1 MSVGPVV
8 RDEATTEFF
17 DGTAAGQ
24 FLLRRCPAGHF
35 SEPPAAQCTT
45 CGATDLHWMPASGA
59 ATLVSW
65 AVTWSRPAADKRQSR
80 TVLVIGEL
88 DEGPWW
94 WGQLAGTGAGD
105 GEADD
110 GGADDGR
117 ADDGV
122 PGRSGEVRLTV
133 GQALRIEFRRA
144 DGEHEAVPVF
154 VLADA

>member
-8 RDEATTEFF
+8 RDDATADFF

-45 CGATDLHWMPASGA
+45 CASTELQPIPAAGG

-65 AVTWSRPAADKRQSR
+65 AVTWSRPAAGEPARR
-80 TVLVIGEL
+80 TVLAIGEL

-94 WGQLAGTGAGD
+94 WGQLSGTG
-105 GEADD
+105 
-110 GGADDGR
+110 

-122 PGRSGEVRLTV
+122 PAGEVPESSVPAGRGEVRLTV
-133 GQALRIEFRRA
+133 GQPLRIEFRRA
-144 DGEHEAVPVF
+144 DGDYEAVPVF
-154 VLADA
+154 VLA

>member
-1 MSVGPVV
+1 VGPVV
-8 RDEATTEFF
+8 RDEATAEFF

-45 CGATDLHWMPASGA
+45 CGATELRWMPAGGG

-65 AVTWSRPAADKRQSR
+65 AVSWSKPAAGEPGVR
-80 TVLVIGEL
+80 TVLVIAEL

-94 WGQLAGTGAGD
+94 WGQLAGTGAS
-105 GEADD
+105 D
-110 GGADDGR
+110 GGPEDELADGSDLG
-117 ADDGV
+117 
-122 PGRSGEVRLTV
+122 SGEVRLTV

-144 DGEHEAVPVF
+144 DGDHEAVPVF
-154 VLADA
+154 VRA